1 MGWIQDVA
9 VGLVA
14 LAGVIV
20 LVRRS
25 IGAFRPKL
33 DPKCD
38 HCALGQAALDHAVN
52 DQRKH
57 EGVEGMKET

>member
-33 DPKCD
+33 EPKCD
-38 HCALGQAALDHAVN
+38 HCALGQAALDHA
-52 DQRKH
+52 RKRSTH
-57 EGVEGMKET
+57 T